1 MDWHNTIDYNYRV
14 FNLLVVFM
22 TFCNWEAKRLLSLAI
37 PVFLAQVTLVLMSVV
52 DTIMAGQVS
61 PTDLAA
67 LSIATGIWNPLLL
80 ALQGILLALTGIIAQ
95 FSGAHDKQGI
105 RHYFQQALYLTVLL
119 SFAGFSIAH
128 LATPLLFKLD
138 TSSEIINLASDYINF
153 IKWGVFGFLIFT
165 TYRNMTEGMGMTKP
179 AFYISLLGLA
189 VNIPTN
195 YIFIHGLFGFK
206 AYGGAG
212 CGIATA
218 IVLTVMAIAQVTYCQ
233 MSKKVDAKS
242 LLSTLEKP
250 NLTTIGIITKLGIP
264 ISLATFFEVTLFAC
278 IPLFIAHLGAVAVSG
293 HQIAASVTTLL
304 FMMPLSL
311 SIAISIRIGNLF
323 GQNNM
328 TQLKTAVSTS
338 YILAIAIALFLAL
351 ITFTGRDLI
360 SQLYSDSPAV
370 IALASSIMILA
381 CIYQLPDALQVAA
394 NGILRGLKYTTPI
407 SYITFISYWLIGFC
421 LGYVLA
427 RTDLIVPAMGPHGF
441 WIGII
446 VGLSAAAILLM
457 LTVKKRLKYEFTKI
471 NALNQNP

>member
-1 MDWHNTIDYNYRV
+1 
-14 FNLLVVFM
+14 M
-22 TFCNWEAKRLLSLAI
+22 TFCNWEAKRLLSLAL
-37 PVFLAQVTLVLMSVV
+37 PVFLAQVTLILMSVV

-95 FSGAHDKQGI
+95 FAGANDKKGI
-105 RHYFQQALYLTVLL
+105 SHYFQQALYLTVLL
-119 SFAGFSIAH
+119 CITGFSIAY
-128 LATPLLFKLD
+128 LANIIILQLD
-138 TSSEIINLASDYINF
+138 TSPAIASLAFDYIQF
-153 IKWGVFGFLIFT
+153 VKWGVFGFLFFT

-189 VNIPTN
+189 VNIPAN
-195 YIFIHGLFGFK
+195 YIFINGLFGLP

-218 IVLTVMAIAQVTYCQ
+218 IVLTVMALAQVTYCQ
-233 MSKKVDAKS
+233 ISKKIDAKG
-242 LLSTLEKP
+242 LLTPFEKP
-250 NLTTIGIITKLGIP
+250 NITTIATITKLGIP

-293 HQIAASVTTLL
+293 HQIAASVTALL

-311 SIAISIRIGNLF
+311 SIAISIRIGNLY
-323 GQNNM
+323 GQNKYE
-328 TQLKTAVSTS
+328 QLKIAVSTS
-338 YILAIAIALFLAL
+338 YLLAVLIALFLAF
-351 ITFTGRDLI
+351 ITFIGRDLI
-360 SQLYSDSPAV
+360 SELYTDSPAV
-370 IALASSIMILA
+370 IALATSIMVLA

-394 NGILRGLKYTTPI
+394 NGILRGLKHTAPI
-407 SYITFISYWLIGFC
+407 SYITFISYWLIGFS

-427 RTDLIVPAMGPHGF
+427 RTDIIVPAMGPHGF

-446 VGLSAAAILLM
+446 VGLTVAAILLM
-457 LTVKKRLKYEFTKI
+457 LTVSKRFKHEPFI
-471 NALNQNP
+471 S

>member
-1 MDWHNTIDYNYRV
+1 
-14 FNLLVVFM
+14 M
-22 TFCNWEAKRLLSLAI
+22 TFSNWEAKRLLSLAI

-80 ALQGILLALTGIIAQ
+80 ALQGILLALTGAIAQ
-95 FSGAHDKQGI
+95 FAGANDKKGI
-105 RHYFQQALYLTVLL
+105 SHYFQQALYLTALL
-119 SFAGFSIAH
+119 CIAGFGIAQFADIII
-128 LATPLLFKLD
+128 LKLD
-138 TSSEIINLASDYINF
+138 TSPAIATLASDYIRF
-153 IKWGVFGFLIFT
+153 VKWGVFGFLIFT
-165 TYRNMTEGMGMTKP
+165 VYRNMTEGMGMTKP

-189 VNIPTN
+189 VNIPVN
-195 YIFIHGLFGFK
+195 YIFINGLFGLP

-218 IVLTVMAIAQVTYCQ
+218 LVLTVMAIAQVIYCQ
-233 MSKKVDAKS
+233 MSKKIDAKG
-242 LLSTLEKP
+242 LMTPFEKP

-311 SIAISIRIGNLF
+311 SIAISIRIGNLY
-323 GQNNM
+323 GQNHLK
-328 TQLKTAVSTS
+328 QLKVAVSTS
-338 YILAIAIALFLAL
+338 YILAALIALFVAVT
-351 ITFTGRDLI
+351 TFLGRDLI
-360 SQLYSDSPAV
+360 SKLYSDSPEV
-370 IALASSIMILA
+370 LALASSIMILA

-394 NGILRGLKYTTPI
+394 NGILRGLKYTAPI
-407 SYITFISYWLIGFC
+407 SYITFVSYWLVGFA

-441 WIGII
+441 WLGII
-446 VGLSAAAILLM
+446 VGLTLAAVLLM
-457 LTVKKRLKYEFTKI
+457 YTVHRRFKYEPSLQ
-471 NALNQNP
+471 A

>member
-1 MDWHNTIDYNYRV
+1 
-14 FNLLVVFM
+14 M
-22 TFCNWEAKRLLSLAI
+22 TFCNWEAKRLISLAL
-37 PVFLAQVTLVLMSVV
+37 PVFLAQVTLILMSVV

-95 FSGAHDKQGI
+95 FTGANDKKGI
-105 RHYFQQALYLTVLL
+105 SHYFQQALYLTVLL
-119 SFAGFSIAH
+119 CITGFSIAY
-128 LATPLLFKLD
+128 LANIIILQLD
-138 TSSEIINLASDYINF
+138 TSPAIASLAFDYIQF
-153 IKWGVFGFLIFT
+153 VKWGVFGFLFFT

-189 VNIPTN
+189 VNIPAN
-195 YIFIHGLFGFK
+195 YIFINGLFGLP

-218 IVLTVMAIAQVTYCQ
+218 IVLTVMALAQVTYCQ
-233 MSKKVDAKS
+233 MSKKIDAKG
-242 LLSTLEKP
+242 LLTPFEKP
-250 NLTTIGIITKLGIP
+250 NITTIATITKLGIP

-293 HQIAASVTTLL
+293 HQIAASVTALL

-311 SIAISIRIGNLF
+311 SIAISIRIGNLY
-323 GQNNM
+323 GQNKFE
-328 TQLKTAVSTS
+328 QLKIAVSTS
-338 YILAIAIALFLAL
+338 YLLSILIALFLAF
-351 ITFTGRDLI
+351 ITFIGRDVI
-360 SQLYSDSPAV
+360 SQLYTDSPAV
-370 IALASSIMILA
+370 IALATSIMILA

-394 NGILRGLKYTTPI
+394 NGILRGLKHTAPI
-407 SYITFISYWLIGFC
+407 SYITFISYWLIGFS

-427 RTDLIVPAMGPHGF
+427 RTDIIVPAMGPHGF

-446 VGLSAAAILLM
+446 VGLTVAAILLM
-457 LTVKKRLKYEFTKI
+457 ITVSKRFKHEPFI
-471 NALNQNP
+471 SQQA

>member
-1 MDWHNTIDYNYRV
+1 
-14 FNLLVVFM
+14 M
-22 TFCNWEAKRLLSLAI
+22 TFCNWEAKRLLSLAL
-37 PVFLAQVTLVLMSVV
+37 PVFLAQVTLILMSVV

-95 FSGAHDKQGI
+95 FSGSDDRKGI
-105 RHYFQQALYLTVLL
+105 SHYFQQALYLTAIL
-119 SFAGFSIAH
+119 SFTGFAISY
-128 LATPLLFKLD
+128 LADTIIFKLD
-138 TSSEIINLASDYINF
+138 TSPAIANLAYDYIHF
-153 IKWGVFGFLIFT
+153 VKWGVFGFLIFT
-165 TYRNMTEGMGMTKP
+165 VYRNVTEGMGMTKP

-189 VNIPTN
+189 VNIPVN
-195 YIFIHGLFGFK
+195 YIFINGLFGLP

-218 IVLTVMAIAQVTYCQ
+218 IVLTIMAIAQVTYCQ
-233 MSKKVDAKS
+233 MSKKIDAKG
-242 LLSTLEKP
+242 LLSSFEKP
-250 NLTTIGIITKLGIP
+250 NFSTIGIITKLGIP

-328 TQLKTAVSTS
+328 TQLKVAVSTS

-351 ITFTGRDLI
+351 ITFTGRDYI

-370 IALASSIMILA
+370 LALASSIMILA

-394 NGILRGLKYTTPI
+394 NGILRGLKYTAPI

-421 LGYVLA
+421 LGFVLA
-427 RTDLIVPAMGPHGF
+427 RTNIIVPAMGPHGF
-441 WIGII
+441 WVGII
-446 VGLSAAAILLM
+446 VGLSVAAILLM
-457 LTVKKRLKYEFTKI
+457 LTVHKRLKYEFS
-471 NALNQNP
+471 NYEALNKS

>member
-1 MDWHNTIDYNYRV
+1 
-14 FNLLVVFM
+14 M
-22 TFCNWEAKRLLSLAI
+22 TFCNWEAKRLLSLAL
-37 PVFLAQVTLVLMSVV
+37 PVFLAQVTLILMSVV

-95 FSGAHDKQGI
+95 FAGANDKKGI
-105 RHYFQQALYLTVLL
+105 SHYFQQALYLTVLL
-119 SFAGFSIAH
+119 CITGFSIAY
-128 LATPLLFKLD
+128 LANIIILQLD
-138 TSSEIINLASDYINF
+138 TSPAIASLAYDYIQF
-153 IKWGVFGFLIFT
+153 VKWGVFGFLFFT

-189 VNIPTN
+189 VNIPAN
-195 YIFIHGLFGFK
+195 YIFINGLFGLP

-218 IVLTVMAIAQVTYCQ
+218 IVLTVMALAQVTYCQ
-233 MSKKVDAKS
+233 MSKKIDAKG
-242 LLSTLEKP
+242 LLIPFEKP
-250 NLTTIGIITKLGIP
+250 NITTIATITKLGIP

-293 HQIAASVTTLL
+293 HQIAASVTALL

-311 SIAISIRIGNLF
+311 SIAISIRIGNLY
-323 GQNNM
+323 GQNKFE
-328 TQLKTAVSTS
+328 QLKIAVSTS
-338 YILAIAIALFLAL
+338 YLLAILIALFLAF
-351 ITFTGRDLI
+351 ITFIGRDVI
-360 SQLYSDSPAV
+360 SQLYTDSPAV
-370 IALASSIMILA
+370 ITLATSIMVLA

-394 NGILRGLKYTTPI
+394 NGILRGLKHTAPI
-407 SYITFISYWLIGFC
+407 SYITFISYWLIGFS

-427 RTDLIVPAMGPHGF
+427 RTDIIAPAMGPHGF

-446 VGLSAAAILLM
+446 VGLTVAAILLM
-457 LTVKKRLKYEFTKI
+457 LTVSKRFKHEPFI
-471 NALNQNP
+471 S

>member
-1 MDWHNTIDYNYRV
+1 
-14 FNLLVVFM
+14 M
-22 TFCNWEAKRLLSLAI
+22 TFSNWEAKRLLSLAI

-80 ALQGILLALTGIIAQ
+80 ALQGILLALTGVIAQ
-95 FSGAHDKQGI
+95 FAGANDKKGI
-105 RHYFQQALYLTVLL
+105 SHYFQQALYLTALL
-119 SFAGFSIAH
+119 CIAGFGIAQFADIII
-128 LATPLLFKLD
+128 LKLD
-138 TSSEIINLASDYINF
+138 TSPAIATLASDYIRF
-153 IKWGVFGFLIFT
+153 VKWGVFGFLIFT
-165 TYRNMTEGMGMTKP
+165 VYRNMTEGMGMTKP

-189 VNIPTN
+189 VNIPVN
-195 YIFIHGLFGFK
+195 YIFINGLFGLP

-218 IVLTVMAIAQVTYCQ
+218 LVLTVMAIAQVIYCQ
-233 MSKKVDAKS
+233 MSKKIGAKG
-242 LLSTLEKP
+242 LMTPFEKP

-311 SIAISIRIGNLF
+311 SIAISIRIGNLY
-323 GQNNM
+323 GQNHLK
-328 TQLKTAVSTS
+328 QLKVAVSTS
-338 YILAIAIALFLAL
+338 YILAALIALFVAVT
-351 ITFTGRDLI
+351 TFLGRDLI
-360 SQLYSDSPAV
+360 SQLYSDSPEV
-370 IALASSIMILA
+370 LALASSIMILA

-394 NGILRGLKYTTPI
+394 NGILRGLKYTAPI
-407 SYITFISYWLIGFC
+407 SYITFVSYWLVGFA

-441 WIGII
+441 WLGII
-446 VGLSAAAILLM
+446 VGLTLAAVLLM
-457 LTVKKRLKYEFTKI
+457 YTVHRRFKYEPSLQ
-471 NALNQNP
+471 A

>member
-1 MDWHNTIDYNYRV
+1 
-14 FNLLVVFM
+14 M
-22 TFCNWEAKRLLSLAI
+22 TFCNWEAKRLLSLAL
-37 PVFLAQVTLVLMSVV
+37 PVFLAQVTLILMSVV

-95 FSGAHDKQGI
+95 FAGANDKKGI
-105 RHYFQQALYLTVLL
+105 SHYFQQALYLTVLL
-119 SFAGFSIAH
+119 CITGFSIAY
-128 LATPLLFKLD
+128 LANIIILQLD
-138 TSSEIINLASDYINF
+138 TSPAIASLAFDYIQF
-153 IKWGVFGFLIFT
+153 VKWGVFGFLFFT

-189 VNIPTN
+189 VNIPAN
-195 YIFIHGLFGFK
+195 YIFINGLFGLP

-218 IVLTVMAIAQVTYCQ
+218 IVLTVMALAQITYCQ
-233 MSKKVDAKS
+233 MSKKIDAKG
-242 LLSTLEKP
+242 LLTPFEKP
-250 NLTTIGIITKLGIP
+250 NITTIATITKLGIP

-293 HQIAASVTTLL
+293 HQIAASVTALL

-311 SIAISIRIGNLF
+311 SIAISIRIGNLY
-323 GQNNM
+323 GQNKFE
-328 TQLKTAVSTS
+328 QLKIAVSTS
-338 YILAIAIALFLAL
+338 YLLAILIALFLAF
-351 ITFTGRDLI
+351 ITFIGRDVI
-360 SQLYSDSPAV
+360 SQLYTDSPAV
-370 IALASSIMILA
+370 IALATSIMILA

-394 NGILRGLKYTTPI
+394 NGILRGLKHTPPI
-407 SYITFISYWLIGFC
+407 SYITFISYWLIGFS

-427 RTDLIVPAMGPHGF
+427 RTDIIVPAMGPHGF

-446 VGLSAAAILLM
+446 VGLTVAAILLM
-457 LTVKKRLKYEFTKI
+457 ITVSKRFKHEPFI
-471 NALNQNP
+471 SQQA

>member
-1 MDWHNTIDYNYRV
+1 
-14 FNLLVVFM
+14 M
-22 TFCNWEAKRLLSLAI
+22 TFSSWEAKRLLSLAI

-80 ALQGILLALTGIIAQ
+80 ALQGILLALTGVIAQ
-95 FSGAHDKQGI
+95 FAGANDKKGI
-105 RHYFQQALYLTVLL
+105 SHYFQQALYLTALL
-119 SFAGFSIAH
+119 CIAGFGIAQFADIII
-128 LATPLLFKLD
+128 LKLD
-138 TSSEIINLASDYINF
+138 TSPAIATLASDYIRF
-153 IKWGVFGFLIFT
+153 VKWGVFGFLIFT
-165 TYRNMTEGMGMTKP
+165 VYRNMTEGMGMTKP

-189 VNIPTN
+189 VNIPVN
-195 YIFIHGLFGFK
+195 YIFINGLFGLP

-218 IVLTVMAIAQVTYCQ
+218 LVLTVMAIAQVIYCQ
-233 MSKKVDAKS
+233 MSKKIDAKG
-242 LLSTLEKP
+242 LMTPFEKP

-311 SIAISIRIGNLF
+311 SIAISIRIGNLY
-323 GQNNM
+323 GQNHLK
-328 TQLKTAVSTS
+328 QLKVAVSTS
-338 YILAIAIALFLAL
+338 YILAALIALFVAVT
-351 ITFTGRDLI
+351 TFLGRDLI
-360 SQLYSDSPAV
+360 SQLYSDSPEV
-370 IALASSIMILA
+370 LALASSIMILA

-394 NGILRGLKYTTPI
+394 NGILRGLKYTAPI
-407 SYITFISYWLIGFC
+407 SYITFVSYWLVGFA

-441 WIGII
+441 WLGII
-446 VGLSAAAILLM
+446 VGLTLAAALLM
-457 LTVKKRLKYEFTKI
+457 YTVHRRFKYEPSLQ
-471 NALNQNP
+471 A

>member
-1 MDWHNTIDYNYRV
+1 MR
-14 FNLLVVFM
+14 FS
-22 TFCNWEAKRLLSLAI
+22 NWEAKRLLSLAI

-80 ALQGILLALTGIIAQ
+80 ALQGILLALTGVIAQ
-95 FSGAHDKQGI
+95 FAGANDKKGI
-105 RHYFQQALYLTVLL
+105 SHYFQQALYLTAIL
-119 SFAGFSIAH
+119 SVAGFSIAQFADIVI
-128 LATPLLFKLD
+128 LKLD
-138 TSSEIINLASDYINF
+138 TSPAIASLASDYIRF
-153 IKWGVFGFLIFT
+153 VKWGVFGFLIFT
-165 TYRNMTEGMGMTKP
+165 VYRNVTEGMGMTKP

-189 VNIPTN
+189 VNIPVN
-195 YIFIHGLFGFK
+195 YIFINGLFGLP

-218 IVLTVMAIAQVTYCQ
+218 LVLTVMATAQVIYCQ
-233 MSKKVDAKS
+233 MSKKIDAKG
-242 LLSTLEKP
+242 LMTPFEKP
-250 NLTTIGIITKLGIP
+250 NLTTIGILTKLGVP

-311 SIAISIRIGNLF
+311 SIAISIRIGNLY
-323 GQNNM
+323 GQNHL
-328 TQLKTAVSTS
+328 QELKVAVSTS
-338 YILAIAIALFLAL
+338 YILAAVIALFIATT
-351 ITFTGRDLI
+351 TFFGRDLI

-370 IALASSIMILA
+370 LALASSIMILA

-394 NGILRGLKYTTPI
+394 NGILRGLKYTAPI
-407 SYITFISYWLIGFC
+407 SYITFISYWLVGFA
-421 LGYVLA
+421 LGFVLA

-441 WIGII
+441 WLGII
-446 VGLSAAAILLM
+446 VGLTLAAALLM
-457 LTVKKRLKYEFTKI
+457 YTVHRRFKREPSLQF
-471 NALNQNP
+471 

>member
-1 MDWHNTIDYNYRV
+1 
-14 FNLLVVFM
+14 M
-22 TFCNWEAKRLLSLAI
+22 TFSNWEAKRLLSLAI

-80 ALQGILLALTGIIAQ
+80 ALQGILLALTGVIAQ
-95 FSGAHDKQGI
+95 FAGANDKKGI
-105 RHYFQQALYLTVLL
+105 SHYFQQALYLTALL
-119 SFAGFSIAH
+119 CIAGFGIAQFADIII
-128 LATPLLFKLD
+128 LKLD
-138 TSSEIINLASDYINF
+138 TSPAIATLASDYIRF
-153 IKWGVFGFLIFT
+153 VKWGVFGFLIFT
-165 TYRNMTEGMGMTKP
+165 VYRNMTEGMGMTKP

-189 VNIPTN
+189 VNIPVN
-195 YIFIHGLFGFK
+195 YIFINGLFGLP

-218 IVLTVMAIAQVTYCQ
+218 LVLTVMAIAQVIYCQ
-233 MSKKVDAKS
+233 MSKKIDAKG
-242 LLSTLEKP
+242 LMTPFEKP

-311 SIAISIRIGNLF
+311 SIAISIRIGNLY
-323 GQNNM
+323 GQNHLK
-328 TQLKTAVSTS
+328 QLKVAVSTS
-338 YILAIAIALFLAL
+338 YILAALIALFVAVT
-351 ITFTGRDLI
+351 TFLGRDLI
-360 SQLYSDSPAV
+360 SQLYSDSPEV
-370 IALASSIMILA
+370 LALASSIMILA

-394 NGILRGLKYTTPI
+394 NGILRGLKYTAPI
-407 SYITFISYWLIGFC
+407 SYITFVSYWLVGFA

-441 WIGII
+441 WLGII
-446 VGLSAAAILLM
+446 VGLTLAAALLM
-457 LTVKKRLKYEFTKI
+457 YTVHRRFKYEPSLQ
-471 NALNQNP
+471 A

>member
-1 MDWHNTIDYNYRV
+1 
-14 FNLLVVFM
+14 M
-22 TFCNWEAKRLLSLAI
+22 TFSNWEAKRLLSLAI

-80 ALQGILLALTGIIAQ
+80 ALQGILLALTGVIAQ
-95 FSGAHDKQGI
+95 FAGANDKKGI
-105 RHYFQQALYLTVLL
+105 SHYFQQALYLTALL
-119 SFAGFSIAH
+119 CIAGFGIAQFADIII
-128 LATPLLFKLD
+128 LKLVTSPAIAT
-138 TSSEIINLASDYINF
+138 LASDYIRF
-153 IKWGVFGFLIFT
+153 VKWGVFGFLIFT
-165 TYRNMTEGMGMTKP
+165 VYRNMTEGMGMTKP

-189 VNIPTN
+189 VNIPVN
-195 YIFIHGLFGFK
+195 YIFINGLFGLP

-218 IVLTVMAIAQVTYCQ
+218 LVLTVMAIAQVIYCQ
-233 MSKKVDAKS
+233 MSKKIDAKG
-242 LLSTLEKP
+242 LMTPFEKP

-311 SIAISIRIGNLF
+311 SIAISIRIGNLY
-323 GQNNM
+323 GQNHLK
-328 TQLKTAVSTS
+328 QLKVAVSTS
-338 YILAIAIALFLAL
+338 YILAALIALFVAVT
-351 ITFTGRDLI
+351 TFLGRDLI
-360 SQLYSDSPAV
+360 SKLYSDSPEV
-370 IALASSIMILA
+370 LALASSIMILA

-394 NGILRGLKYTTPI
+394 NGILRGLKYTAPI
-407 SYITFISYWLIGFC
+407 SYITFVSYWLVGFA

-441 WIGII
+441 WLGII
-446 VGLSAAAILLM
+446 VGLTLAAVLLM
-457 LTVKKRLKYEFTKI
+457 YTVHRRFKYEPSLQ
-471 NALNQNP
+471 A